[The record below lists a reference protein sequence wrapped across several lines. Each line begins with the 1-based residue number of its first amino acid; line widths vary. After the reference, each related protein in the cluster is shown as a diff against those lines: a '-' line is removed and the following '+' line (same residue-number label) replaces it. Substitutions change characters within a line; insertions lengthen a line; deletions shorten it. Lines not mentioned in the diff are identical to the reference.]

1 MPDATPEQIVAFMT
15 GAKAMTD
22 IGREDGFRP
31 DIVERLRGRL
41 PYEEYSW
48 DLAQEAA
55 AEIAKLR
62 EENGRLQT
70 PICIGQPI
78 IQTLAR
84 DGAWK
89 SDDGSMAVIA
99 ADELFRNDPYA
110 EIAKWREECE
120 RLRAVLQQI
129 ADDATPDNDNY
140 GSEIAR
146 RALEPKP

>member
-1 MPDATPEQIVAFMT
+1 
-15 GAKAMTD
+15 MTD
-22 IGREDGFRP
+22 IVKP
-31 DIVERLRGRL
+31 
-41 PYEEYSW
+41 
-48 DLAQEAA
+48 
-55 AEIAKLR
+55 
-62 EENGRLQT
+62 LQVA
-70 PICIGQPI
+70 ICIGQPI

-110 EIAKWREECE
+110 EIE